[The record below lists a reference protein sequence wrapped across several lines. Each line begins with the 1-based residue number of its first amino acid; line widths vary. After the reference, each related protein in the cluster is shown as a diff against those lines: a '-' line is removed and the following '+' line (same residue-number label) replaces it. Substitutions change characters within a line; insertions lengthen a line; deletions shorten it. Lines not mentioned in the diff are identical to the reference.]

1 MTIRRHTAMS
11 SALLLV
17 LALAGPAAADTRE
30 IFTFAD
36 EFDGSFE
43 CEGFDGYYEGHDRGR
58 VTDFFDGDGVPYR
71 QVGHIHAIETDY
83 NLETGK
89 SVVVRTNLTVRG
101 VLSPDGELTSHS
113 ISGEFNIGNARAEG
127 IVIHDA
133 GLAVIDADGMAEV
146 LRGIHDTFTKGE
158 QAFCDALD

>member
-1 MTIRRHTAMS
+1 MAMKRLRAVS
-11 SALLLV
+11 CVPLLV
-17 LALAGPAAADTRE
+17 LALTGPAAADTRE
-30 IFTFAD
+30 VFTFAD

-43 CEGFDGYYEGHDRGR
+43 CDGFDGYYEGHDRGSI
-58 VTDFFDGDGVPYR
+58 TNFFDGDGVPYR

-83 NLETGK
+83 NPDTGK
-89 SVVVRTNLTVRG
+89 SAVVRTNLTVRG

-113 ISGEFNIGNARAEG
+113 IAGEFNIGNTPAEG
-127 IVIHDA
+127 IVVHDA
-133 GLAVIDADGMAEV
+133 GLAVIDADGMAEA

>member
-1 MTIRRHTAMS
+1 MAMKRLRAVS
-11 SALLLV
+11 CVPLLV
-17 LALAGPAAADTRE
+17 LALTGPAAADTRE
-30 IFTFAD
+30 VFTFAD

-43 CEGFDGYYEGHDRGR
+43 CDGFDGYFEGHDRGR
-58 VTDFFDGDGVPYR
+58 ITNFFDGDGVPYR

-101 VLSPDGELTSHS
+101 VLSPDGELTSFS
-113 ISGEFNIGNARAEG
+113 ISGEFSIGNAPAEG

-133 GLAVIDADGMAEV
+133 GLAVIDADGMAEA

-158 QAFCDALD
+158 DAFCDALD

>member
-1 MTIRRHTAMS
+1 MAMRRLNAMS

-30 IFTFAD
+30 VFTFAD

-43 CEGFDGYYEGHDRGR
+43 CDGFEGYYEGHDRGR
-58 VTDFFDGDGVPYR
+58 ITNFFDGDGVPYR

-101 VLSPDGELTSHS
+101 VLSPDGELTSFS
-113 ISGEFNIGNARAEG
+113 IMGEFSIGNLPAEG

-133 GLAVIDADGMAEV
+133 GLAINENGIVEV

-158 QAFCDALD
+158 DAFCDALD